1 MIMKK
6 IPYGLTDF
14 ERIRKEPYYY
24 VDKTHYIERLEESAN
39 FFFLIRPRR
48 FGKSLFINMLRWYY
62 DIYRRDRF
70 KEIFEGLYIGSR
82 PTAGQGKYLVLDFN
96 FAGVNPDP
104 DRLLASFNDHCSMRF
119 DIFAGLY
126 GHMFNPGFA
135 DELKSLKN
143 ADEKLNYLIGQAT
156 LLDLPIY
163 LFIDEYDNFT
173 NAILSNVGNEHYRKL
188 THGTGFFRYFF
199 NKLKEGA
206 TGNGPIKRMFITGVS
221 PVTLDDVTSGFN
233 IGANMSTDP
242 RFNGIIGF
250 SEREVRDMLSYYKD
264 VDMLAGEVDE
274 VIGVMKPWYDN
285 YCFSRESLHEPMYN
299 SDMVLYFLNHY
310 LPLRKAPENM
320 IDNNIR
326 TDYNKLRHLIR
337 LDKKMGMNASIIQDI
352 VTNGSVTGMIQ
363 TALHAEDLT
372 KSGNFKSLLYYF
384 GLLCVCAFAIATA
397 GAQDVGGDYIS
408 SAAVQS
414 VIYHGKEQLK
424 YPTSIRNH
432 PYLKSEEYVPGDLSF
447 EGILYKGV
455 KMRLDLY
462 KNELLLFSPDNR
474 YNIVLPGDRVDYA
487 EFHGYH
493 IFYRHPDERSGN
505 LPEGYYLRLHEGKC
519 TVLGK
524 WSCTLS
530 KTIKDMQVDESFDQ
544 SVKYYIRKEGVY
556 YTVRS
561 KGSVLKV
568 FKSKKK
574 ELARYIKRRKLDF
587 RHAPEE
593 AIVAVVRQYE
603 QLNEIP

>member
-1 MIMKK
+1 MTIKK

-62 DIYRRDRF
+62 DIYRQGRF

-104 DRLLASFNDHCSMRF
+104 DRLLDSFNDHCAMRF
-119 DIFAGLY
+119 DLFAGLY

-135 DELKSLKN
+135 NELKGLKN

-221 PVTLDDVTSGFN
+221 PVTMDDVTSGFN
-233 IGANMSTDP
+233 IGANMSADP

-250 SEREVRDMLSYYKD
+250 SEQEVRDMLSYYKD
-264 VDMLAGEVDE
+264 ADMLAGEVDD
-274 VIGVMKPWYDN
+274 VIGMMKPWYDN
-285 YCFSRESLHEPMYN
+285 YCFSADTLDDPMYN

-310 LPLRKAPENM
+310 LPLGKAPGNM
-320 IDNNIR
+320 VDNNIR

-337 LDKKMGMNASIIQDI
+337 LDKKMGMNASVIQDI
-352 VTNGSVTGMIQ
+352 VTNGETMGTIK
-363 TALHAEDLT
+363 TAFPAEDLT
-372 KSGNFKSLLYYF
+372 KPENFKSLLYYF
-384 GLLCVCAFAIATA
+384 GLL
-397 GAQDVGGDYIS
+397 
-408 SAAVQS
+408 
-414 VIYHGKEQLK
+414 
-424 YPTSIRNH
+424 SI
-432 PYLKSEEYVPGDLSF
+432 
-447 EGILYKGV
+447 KGT
-455 KMRLDLY
+455 K
-462 KNELLLFSPDNR
+462 F
-474 YNIVLPGDRVDYA
+474 G
-487 EFHGYH
+487 
-493 IFYRHPDERSGN
+493 
-505 LPEGYYLRLHEGKC
+505 C
-519 TVLGK
+519 TVLGVPNLAAK
-524 WSCTLS
+524 EQICIFLS
-530 KTIKDMQVDESFDQ
+530 DA
-544 SVKYYIRKEGVY
+544 YKEAG
-556 YTVRS
+556 TS
-561 KGSVLKV
+561 
-568 FKSKKK
+568 
-574 ELARYIKRRKLDF
+574 LDN
-587 RHAPEE
+587 AD
-593 AIVAVVRQYE
+593 I
-603 QLNEIP
+603 

>member
-1 MIMKK
+1 MIIKK

-24 VDKTHYIERLEESAN
+24 VDKTHYIEWLEESAN

-70 KEIFEGLYIGSR
+70 KEIFEGLYIGSH
-82 PTAGQGKYLVLDFN
+82 PTAEQGKYLVLDFN

-104 DRLLASFNDHCSMRF
+104 DRLLASFNDNCSMRF
-119 DIFAGLY
+119 DLFAGLY

-135 DELKSLKN
+135 SELKRLKN

-173 NAILSNVGNEHYRKL
+173 NAILANVGNEHYRKL

-221 PVTLDDVTSGFN
+221 PVTMDDVTSGFN

-285 YCFSRESLHEPMYN
+285 YCFSRDSLHEPMYN

-310 LPLRKAPENM
+310 LPLKKVPENM

-352 VTNGSVTGMIQ
+352 VTNGETIGTIK
-363 TALHAEDLT
+363 TAFPAEDLA
-372 KSGNFKSLLYYF
+372 KPDNFKSLLYYF
-384 GLLCVCAFAIATA
+384 GMLT
-397 GAQDVGGDYIS
+397 IS
-408 SAAVQS
+408 
-414 VIYHGKEQLK
+414 G
-424 YPTSIRNH
+424 T
-432 PYLKSEEYVPGDLSF
+432 
-447 EGILYKGV
+447 YKGKTKLTIPNQV
-455 KMRLDLY
+455 VREQIYTYLLSTY
-462 KNELLLFSPDNR
+462 NEAELNFSSYEKNELASALAYDGDWKAYFGYIADCLKRYTSQRDKQKGEFFVHGFTLAMTAQNRFYRPISEQDTQAGYVDIFLCPLLDIYSDMKHSYIVELKYAKYKDPENRVEELRQEAIDQANR
-474 YNIVLPGDRVDYA
+474 YADTDTVKRAVGTTQLHKIVVVYKGM
-487 EFHGYH
+487 
-493 IFYRHPDERSGN
+493 
-505 LPEGYYLRLHEGKC
+505 
-519 TVLGK
+519 
-524 WSCTLS
+524 
-530 KTIKDMQVDESFDQ
+530 DMP
-544 SVKYYIRKEGVY
+544 IC
-556 YTVRS
+556 
-561 KGSVLKV
+561 
-568 FKSKKK
+568 
-574 ELARYIKRRKLDF
+574 
-587 RHAPEE
+587 EE
-593 AIVAVVRQYE
+593 V
-603 QLNEIP
+603 

>member
-1 MIMKK
+1 MIIKK

-24 VDKTHYIERLEESAN
+24 VDKTHYIEWLEESAN

-70 KEIFEGLYIGSR
+70 KEIFEGLYIGSH
-82 PTAGQGKYLVLDFN
+82 PTAEQGKYLVLDFN

-104 DRLLASFNDHCSMRF
+104 DRLLASFNDNCSMRF
-119 DIFAGLY
+119 DLFAGLY

-135 DELKSLKN
+135 SELKRLKN

-173 NAILSNVGNEHYRKL
+173 NAILANVGNEHYRKL

-221 PVTLDDVTSGFN
+221 PVTMDDVTSGFN

-285 YCFSRESLHEPMYN
+285 YCFSRDSLHEPMYN
-299 SDMVLYFLNHY
+299 ADMVLYFLNHY
-310 LPLRKAPENM
+310 LPLKKVPENM

-352 VTNGSVTGMIQ
+352 VTNVEPKGKRKTPEIYFVGNSISSKYI
-363 TALHAEDLT
+363 HDLQDVLEGKDFSINIIS
-372 KSGNFKSLLYYF
+372 KSGTTTEP
-384 GLLCVCAFAIATA
+384 AIAFR
-397 GAQDVGGDYIS
+397 VFKEMLIS
-408 SAAVQS
+408 K
-414 VIYHGKEQLK
+414 YGKEEANKRIYATTDKAKGALK
-424 YPTSIRNH
+424 NLANDPD
-432 PYLKSEEYVPGDLSF
+432 VPF
-447 EGILYKGV
+447 
-455 KMRLDLY
+455 
-462 KNELLLFSPDNR
+462 
-474 YNIVLPGDRVDYA
+474 
-487 EFHGYH
+487 
-493 IFYRHPDERSGN
+493 
-505 LPEGYYLRLHEGKC
+505 
-519 TVLGK
+519 
-524 WSCTLS
+524 
-530 KTIKDMQVDESFDQ
+530 
-544 SVKYYIRKEGVY
+544 
-556 YTVRS
+556 
-561 KGSVLKV
+561 
-568 FKSKKK
+568 
-574 ELARYIKRRKLDF
+574 
-587 RHAPEE
+587 
-593 AIVAVVRQYE
+593 
-603 QLNEIP
+603 

>member
-1 MIMKK
+1 MTIKK
-6 IPYGLTDF
+6 IPYGVTDF
-14 ERIRKEPYYY
+14 EMIRKEDYYF
-24 VDKTHYIERLEESAN
+24 VDKTRYVEVLEKTAR

-70 KEIFEGLYIGSR
+70 KEIFEGLYIGSH
-82 PTAGQGKYLVLDFN
+82 PTAEQGKYLVLDFN

-104 DRLLASFNDHCSMRF
+104 DRLLASFNDNCSMRF
-119 DIFAGLY
+119 DLFAGLY

-135 DELKSLKN
+135 SELKRLKN

-173 NAILSNVGNEHYRKL
+173 NAILANVGNEHYRKL

-221 PVTLDDVTSGFN
+221 PVTMDDVTSGFN

-285 YCFSRESLHEPMYN
+285 YCFSRDSLHEPMYN

-310 LPLRKAPENM
+310 LPLKKVPENM

-352 VTNGSVTGMIQ
+352 VTNGETVGTIK
-363 TALHAEDLT
+363 TAFPAEDLA
-372 KSGNFKSLLYYF
+372 KPDNFKSLLYYF
-384 GLLCVCAFAIATA
+384 GMLT
-397 GAQDVGGDYIS
+397 IS
-408 SAAVQS
+408 GMYKGKTKLTIPNQVVQ
-414 VIYHGKEQLK
+414 EQL
-424 YPTSIRNH
+424 YT
-432 PYLKSEEYVPGDLSF
+432 YLLNTYNEADLSF
-447 EGILYKGV
+447 SNHEKDELASALAYDGAWQSYFGYIADCLKRYASQRDKQKGEFFVHGFTLAMTAQNRFYRPISEADTQAGYADIFLCPLLDIYPDMQHSYIIELKYAKYK
-455 KMRLDLY
+455 DP
-462 KNELLLFSPDNR
+462 E
-474 YNIVLPGDRVDYA
+474 DRV
-487 EFHGYH
+487 E
-493 IFYRHPDERSGN
+493 E
-505 LPEGYYLRLHEGKC
+505 L
-519 TVLGK
+519 
-524 WSCTLS
+524 
-530 KTIKDMQVDESFDQ
+530 
-544 SVKYYIRKEGVY
+544 RKEGIAQANRYADTDTVQNTVGSTQLHKIVVVY
-556 YTVRS
+556 
-561 KGSVLKV
+561 KGMEMRVC
-568 FKSKKK
+568 
-574 ELARYIKRRKLDF
+574 
-587 RHAPEE
+587 EE
-593 AIVAVVRQYE
+593 V
-603 QLNEIP
+603 

>member
-1 MIMKK
+1 MIIKK

-24 VDKTHYIERLEESAN
+24 VDKTHYIEWLEESAN

-70 KEIFEGLYIGSR
+70 KEIFEGLYIGSH
-82 PTAGQGKYLVLDFN
+82 PTAEQGKYLVLDFN

-104 DRLLASFNDHCSMRF
+104 DRLLASFNDNCSMRF
-119 DIFAGLY
+119 DLFAGLY

-135 DELKSLKN
+135 SELKRLKN

-173 NAILSNVGNEHYRKL
+173 NAILANVGNEHYRKL

-221 PVTLDDVTSGFN
+221 PVTMDDVTSGFN

-285 YCFSRESLHEPMYN
+285 YCFSRDSLHEPMYN

-310 LPLRKAPENM
+310 LPLKKVPENM

-352 VTNGSVTGMIQ
+352 VTNGETVGTIK
-363 TALHAEDLT
+363 TAFPAEDLA
-372 KSGNFKSLLYYF
+372 KPDNFKSLLYYF
-384 GLLCVCAFAIATA
+384 GLLTIRCTLWGSTLLAFPNLT
-397 GAQDVGGDYIS
+397 VR
-408 SAAVQS
+408 
-414 VIYHGKEQLK
+414 EQLYSYLVEAYRSADLFSLEMDRLGMLVASMAYEGNWK
-424 YPTSIRNH
+424 PVFEYFASELKRQSSIREFIEGEAHVKGFLLAYLGLTRTYIIH
-432 PYLKSEEYVPGDLSF
+432 PEYEANKGYADFYMMPDLLHQPEIVYSYIVEVKYARRDASTPEIESLRTEAAGQLK
-447 EGILYKGV
+447 
-455 KMRLDLY
+455 R
-462 KNELLLFSPDNR
+462 
-474 YNIVLPGDRVDYA
+474 YA
-487 EFHGYH
+487 EDPKV
-493 IFYRHPDERSGN
+493 RETKGN
-505 LPEGYYLRLHEGKC
+505 TKLRLI
-519 TVLGK
+519 
-524 WSCTLS
+524 TL
-530 KTIKDMQVDESFDQ
+530 IF
-544 SVKYYIRKEGVY
+544 
-556 YTVRS
+556 
-561 KGSVLKV
+561 KGWDL
-568 FKSKKK
+568 
-574 ELARYIKRRKLDF
+574 
-587 RHAPEE
+587 
-593 AIVAVVRQYE
+593 VACD
-603 QLNEIP
+603 

>member
-1 MIMKK
+1 MTIKK
-6 IPYGLTDF
+6 IPYGVTDF
-14 ERIRKEPYYY
+14 EMIRKEDYYF
-24 VDKTHYIERLEESAN
+24 VDKTRYVEVLEKTAR

-70 KEIFEGLYIGSR
+70 KEIFEGLYIGSH
-82 PTAGQGKYLVLDFN
+82 PTAEQGKYLVLDFN

-104 DRLLASFNDHCSMRF
+104 DRLLASFNDNCSMRF
-119 DIFAGLY
+119 DLFAGLY

-135 DELKSLKN
+135 SELKRLKN

-173 NAILSNVGNEHYRKL
+173 NAILANVGNEHYRKL

-221 PVTLDDVTSGFN
+221 PVTMDDVTSGFN

-250 SEREVRDMLSYYKD
+250 SEREVRDMLSYYKG

-299 SDMVLYFLNHY
+299 ADMVLYFLNHY
-310 LPLRKAPENM
+310 LPLKKVPENM

-352 VTNGSVTGMIQ
+352 VTNGETIGTIK
-363 TALHAEDLT
+363 TAFPAEDLA
-372 KSGNFKSLLYYF
+372 KPDNFKSLLYYF
-384 GLLCVCAFAIATA
+384 GLLTIRGTKWGSTLLAIPNLT
-397 GAQDVGGDYIS
+397 VR
-408 SAAVQS
+408 
-414 VIYHGKEQLK
+414 EQLYSYLVEAYRSADLFSLEMDRLGMLVASMAYEGNWK
-424 YPTSIRNH
+424 PVFEYFASELKRQSSIREFIEGEAHVKGFLLAYLGLTRTYIIH
-432 PYLKSEEYVPGDLSF
+432 PEYEANKGYADFYMMPDLLHQPEIVYSYIVEVKYARRDASAPEIESLRTEAAGQLK
-447 EGILYKGV
+447 
-455 KMRLDLY
+455 R
-462 KNELLLFSPDNR
+462 
-474 YNIVLPGDRVDYA
+474 YA
-487 EFHGYH
+487 EDPKV
-493 IFYRHPDERSGN
+493 RETKGN
-505 LPEGYYLRLHEGKC
+505 TKLRLI
-519 TVLGK
+519 
-524 WSCTLS
+524 TL
-530 KTIKDMQVDESFDQ
+530 IF
-544 SVKYYIRKEGVY
+544 
-556 YTVRS
+556 
-561 KGSVLKV
+561 KGWDL
-568 FKSKKK
+568 
-574 ELARYIKRRKLDF
+574 
-587 RHAPEE
+587 
-593 AIVAVVRQYE
+593 VACD
-603 QLNEIP
+603 